1 MSHRR
6 MQTSILI
13 VGGGPAGMAAACA
26 ASESGAGVTLIDLS
40 PSAGGQIWRG
50 AKPSGKLPKQWF
62 ERFAKA
68 APERIQSARIV
79 SAEPENRKLLAE
91 LPGNDSIA
99 ITFEKLILAT
109 GARELFLPF
118 PGWTLPGVVGA
129 GGLQALVKSGLDV
142 RGKRVVL
149 AGSGPLLLAVA
160 DLLRERE
167 AEILLIA
174 EQASGTAVNR
184 FGLKLASSLGKL
196 AQAIGLRA
204 RLASIPYL
212 TGCWVESAQGDGCL
226 RRVQVQQDGRRWTV
240 DCDYL
245 GTGYG
250 LVPNTELAELLGCA
264 ATTAGVV
271 VDPLQLTTI
280 EGVYCAGEAAGIG
293 GVDKS
298 LVEGSIAGYSA
309 SGNRGAAQALF
320 AERERTHKFAQLL
333 NAAFA
338 LRPEL
343 RLLTTPETIVCRCE
357 DVRLSE
363 FDSREGWRDAKLQS
377 RCGMGRCQSRVC
389 GPAIEFLKGW
399 HAAPAK
405 PPIFPARVGT
415 LVADDEVRK

>member
-1 MSHRR
+1 

-13 VGGGPAGMAAACA
+13 AGAGPAGMAAACA
-26 ASESGAGVTLIDLS
+26 ASESGARVTLIDLS
-40 PSAGGQIWRG
+40 PTAGGQIWRG
-50 AKPSGKLPKQWF
+50 AKPSGKLSKQWF

-79 SAEPENRKLLAE
+79 SAEPEARKLLAE
-91 LPGNDSIA
+91 LPGNESIA
-99 ITFEKLILAT
+99 ITYEKLILAT

-167 AEILLIA
+167 ANVLLIA
-174 EQASGTAVNR
+174 EQASSATVNR
-184 FGLKLASSLGKL
+184 FGLKLASSPGKL

-204 RLASIPYL
+204 RLASISYL
-212 TGCWVESAQGDGCL
+212 TGCWVASAQGDGCL

-250 LVPNTELAELLGCA
+250 LVPNTELAEVLGCSR
-264 ATTAGVV
+264 TCLGVT
-271 VDPLQLTTI
+271 VDDLQRTSV

-298 LVEGSIAGYSA
+298 LVEGVIAGYSA
-309 SGNRGAAQALF
+309 TDNPGAAQALF
-320 AERERTHKFAQLL
+320 VERARTHKFAKLL
-333 NAAFA
+333 NTTFA
-338 LRPEL
+338 LRAEL
-343 RLLTTPETIVCRCE
+343 RSITTPETIVCRCE

-363 FDSREGWRDAKLQS
+363 FDAREGWRDAKLQS
-377 RCGMGRCQSRVC
+377 RCGMGRCQGRVC
-389 GPAIEFLKGW
+389 GPAVEFLKGW
-399 HAAPAK
+399 KSSPAK

-415 LVADDEVRK
+415 LVADDEVES